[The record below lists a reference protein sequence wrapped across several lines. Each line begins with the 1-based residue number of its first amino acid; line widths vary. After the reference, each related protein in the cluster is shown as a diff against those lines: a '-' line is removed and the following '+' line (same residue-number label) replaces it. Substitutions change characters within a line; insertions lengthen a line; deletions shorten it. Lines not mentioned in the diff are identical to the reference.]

1 MGAFSIGGIMPLV
14 PKYDLPDDDYGWCPP
29 EVIAQGDG
37 EDCYPQTTAGWGED
51 ALVMVDAPRLR
62 RFSRHWDM
70 MGNSSYHVEEYNL
83 ETRTKTTYTVT
94 PDVLIPRSDT
104 ECLVE
109 EAIRLLPPHSRF
121 ADLCTGSGC
130 VAISIL
136 CHRPDLTADAF
147 DVSPAALCVAREN
160 ARRNGVAERVR
171 FLERDILQRFP
182 EERYAAI
189 VSNPPYIAKRV
200 IPSLSPEVQREPHI
214 ALDGGEDGTVFYRAM
229 LQNRLPHTPLLW
241 EIGYD
246 QEAVIRRLA
255 EEYGL
260 SLRILRD
267 LGGNV
272 RVAHL
277 FDP

>member
-1 MGAFSIGGIMPLV
+1 MTLRDICARLASAGIEDAAGEARLLFCHFASLSPAALLA
-14 PKYDLPDDDYGWCPP
+14 DPD
-29 EVIAQGDG
+29 A
-37 EDCYPQTTAGWGED
+37 DCRAPALED
-51 ALVMVDAPRLR
+51 ALR
-62 RFSRHWDM
+62 RREAREPLAYILGEVGFY
-70 MGNSSYHVEEYNL
+70 GEV
-83 ETRTKTTYTVT
+83 YTVG

-171 FLERDILQRFP
+171 FLERDILQHFP

-189 VSNPPYIAKRV
+189 VSNPPYIAAGV
-200 IPSLSPEVQREPHI
+200 IPALSPEVQREPHI
-214 ALDGGEDGTVFYRAM
+214 ALDGGEDGLVFYRAM
-229 LQNRLPHTPLLW
+229 LKHRHRGTPLLW

-246 QEAVIRRLA
+246 QEEDVRRLA
-255 EEYGL
+255 EEAGL

>member
-1 MGAFSIGGIMPLV
+1 MTLRDVTARLALAGIEEAYREARLLFCHFAGISPAAL
-14 PKYDLPDDDYGWCPP
+14 LASPDT
-29 EVIAQGDG
+29 
-37 EDCYPQTTAGWGED
+37 DCAALALED
-51 ALVMVDAPRLR
+51 ALQR
-62 RFSRHWDM
+62 RERREPLAYILGEVGFY
-70 MGNSSYHVEEYNL
+70 G
-83 ETRTKTTYTVT
+83 ETYAVT

-109 EAIRLLPPHSRF
+109 VAIRLLPPHSRF

-171 FLERDILQRFP
+171 FLERDILQHFP

-229 LQNRLPHTPLLW
+229 LQTRLPHTPLLW

-246 QEAVIRRLA
+246 QEADIRRLA